1 MKVVCTLFIAAL
13 LSGCSTVRLVYDNAD
28 TYLRWRAALYLDP
41 DGAMAD
47 ELDERIA
54 EFMAWHRAQA
64 LPKYAQ
70 LVDEATR
77 RFERKLQPAD
87 LVWGY
92 DAIMTQARESLRAAA
107 VQGAPLLDR
116 LSPQQIAH
124 LEKRLS
130 EDNRRFARENL
141 RGSERERRRR
151 RTERNVERLE
161 DWVGR
166 LSQAQRDRVA
176 QYSERAPLLDEFRDR
191 DHKRIQ
197 AELLAILRA
206 KEAEKRLPDVAAS
219 WDRGRD
225 PAYVAAL
232 EASRSEYF
240 AMALDIDRSLSGQQ
254 RARALHELRRY
265 ADDFRAL
272 SRERQ

>member
-92 DAIMTQARESLRAAA
+92 DAVMTQARESLRAAA

-197 AELLAILRA
+197 AELLAMVRA
-206 KEAEKRLPDVAAS
+206 KEAEKRLPDLAAS
-219 WDRGRD
+219 WERGRD